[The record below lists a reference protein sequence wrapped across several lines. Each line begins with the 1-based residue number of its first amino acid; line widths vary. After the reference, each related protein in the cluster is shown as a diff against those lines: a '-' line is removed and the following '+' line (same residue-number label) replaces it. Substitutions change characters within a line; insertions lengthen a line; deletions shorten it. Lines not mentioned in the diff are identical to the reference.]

1 MSEVLIR
8 CKSSLGRL
16 TLGRGKLR
24 GIGDIPPGV
33 CLRMVVGLRDVGNR
47 QTLIKRVKKLLASAA
62 IVAAVSIAA
71 GWSLGTTPTIAGG
84 ETRTVSLY
92 HVHTKESITV
102 TYMVK
107 GRYVPSAMKKINYLL
122 RDWRRNEVVAI
133 DPKTI
138 DLIWELHA
146 DLGSHA
152 PIHIVC
158 GYRSP
163 KTNAFLKRV
172 GRNVAKKSQHMVGKA
187 IDLYFPDVPTKTI
200 RNSALVRK
208 IGGVGYYRSS
218 GGPTGFVHLDSGS
231 VRHWGPAIGKT
242 EMALI
247 FRDGRKTMGARL
259 NRRDSTAIAASDS
272 EADAAALEAAY
283 EGVDEDLATLS
294 EEASK
299 SPAAKPVPDIPKEIV
314 QGYPVPK
321 PRPKPLAVLAAA
333 AANMNIEPASAP
345 PPTQIDKT
353 KPSVVASSIGTVEA
367 AQTLMEQEAL
377 AQMSNASAKGSF
389 ANALRDGTAEGPPM
403 IKPQLASLGGPDIN
417 WWPEPLVFNPAQAVR
432 RDGAPQEFS
441 TNEISLVP
449 NALAQPL
456 LRTSTNLSLQASM
469 APSPVSAGGKGDELV
484 VQRAGKGN
492 LLTPLAEL
500 LNGFQKVGQLET
512 N

>member
-1 MSEVLIR
+1 M
-8 CKSSLGRL
+8 
-16 TLGRGKLR
+16 
-24 GIGDIPPGV
+24 
-33 CLRMVVGLRDVGNR
+33 RDFGHR
-47 QTLIKRVKKLLASAA
+47 QTLVKRLKKLLASAA
-62 IVAAVSIAA
+62 IVAALSLAA
-71 GWSLGTTPTIAGG
+71 GWSLGTPTIAGG

-107 GRYVPSAMKKINYLL
+107 GRYVPSAMKKINYLM
-122 RDWRRNEVVAI
+122 RDWRRNEVVTI

-146 DLGSHA
+146 DLGSRA

-187 IDLYFPDVPTKTI
+187 IDLYFPDVPTKKI

-242 EMALI
+242 EMAQI

-259 NRRDSTAIAASDS
+259 NRKDTTEVVSA
-272 EADAAALEAAY
+272 EAEAAALESAY

-294 EEASK
+294 EQASK
-299 SPAAKPVPDIPKEIV
+299 SPEAPVAKPVREVPKEIV
-314 QGYPVPK
+314 NGYPVPK
-321 PRPKPLAVLAAA
+321 PRPKPIEVLVLA

-345 PPTQIDKT
+345 PPAQFENSA
-353 KPSVVASSIGTVEA
+353 PSVVADSLGTVEA
-367 AQTLMEQEAL
+367 APTLMEQEAL
-377 AQMSNASAKGSF
+377 AQMSGASVKGSF
-389 ANALRDGTAEGPPM
+389 AAALRDGTAEGPPM
-403 IKPQLASLGGPDIN
+403 IKPLLASLGGSDIN
-417 WWPEPLVFNPAQAVR
+417 WWPAPLNLNPAQIIR

-441 TNEISLVP
+441 SNEISLVP
-449 NALAQPL
+449 NALAHAAV
-456 LRTSTNLSLQASM
+456 RTRSNLSLQASM
-469 APSPVSAGGKGDELV
+469 ASSPVSADGKGDALV
-484 VQRAGKGN
+484 VQRSGKGN
-492 LLTPLAEL
+492 LPANLTEL
-500 LNGFQKVGQLET
+500 QRGFGEEGLLEA